1 MSKRAAVNTV
11 SGGAGGYRRSRDEAE
26 KVERRL
32 ARYPEALVLVEQG
45 RAPALTKSAVE
56 LLKSGH
62 HGLEIAS
69 KLGVSRSRVYES
81 LNDPTGEKSRARK
94 AKAQRP
100 CVDCGEPCNMDGSR
114 SEPSERCHRCACAKQ
129 SAGAKWKPDTVL
141 EAIRRWA
148 SEHGSPP
155 MASEWADSFRRHPDF
170 EKGGWPTANTVAYR
184 FGTFNAAVEAAG
196 LQPAHRPGGQP
207 RKPLT
212 PQQLADTAALAQEH
226 GLGGAAKRL
235 GMTVAGVQRRIEQFE
250 NKPIRRNK
258 VALTA
263 EDIIER
269 ELEKHENKANRLRE
283 ELDEIEK
290 QRDRLKIAREA
301 LQVEEP
307 VAA

>member
-1 MSKRAAVNTV
+1 MSTYQRPRT
-11 SGGAGGYRRSRDEAE
+11 EAE

-32 ARYPEALVLVEQG
+32 ARYPEALALVEAGQ
-45 RAPALTKSAVE
+45 ASDLTKRVVE
-56 LLKSGH
+56 LVRAGH
-62 HGLEIAS
+62 NGLAIAS
-69 KLGVSRSRVYES
+69 KLGVSKSRVYES

-100 CVDCGEPCNMDGSR
+100 CVDCGEPCNTDGSR

-129 SAGAKWKPDTVL
+129 SADAKWKPDTV
-141 EAIRRWA
+141 
-148 SEHGSPP
+148 PP
-155 MASEWADSFRRHPDF
+155 MASEWGDSFRRHPDF
-170 EKGGWPTANTVAYR
+170 EKGGWPTATTVAYR

-212 PQQLADTAALAQEH
+212 REQLAATAALAQEH
-226 GLGGAAKRL
+226 GLEGAAKRL
-235 GMTVAGVQRRIEQFE
+235 GMTVVGVQRRIKQFE